1 MSQRKKLSSL
11 EKQKKLIEKIEKAKN
26 DLNQLKNNRIIEC
39 GELLAKYGLEK
50 FDNDILDRSFKNLA
64 KELAHGITT
73 KNKKEATVS
82 S

>member
-39 GELLAKYGLEK
+39 GELLAKYGLDQL
-50 FDNDILDRSFKNLA
+50 DNDVLDRSFQKLA
-64 KELAHGITT
+64 NELTHGTAS
-73 KNKKEATVS
+73 KDKKEATVPS
-82 S
+82 

>member
-26 DLNQLKNNRIIEC
+26 DLNQLRSNRIIEC
-39 GELLAKYGLEK
+39 GELLAKYGLDQL
-50 FDNDILDRSFKNLA
+50 DNDTLDRYFQKLT
-64 KELAHGITT
+64 KELTHGTAT
-73 KNKKEATVS
+73 KDKKEATAS